1 MDWPVDWYTFELPV
15 DQLTDRRQTDV
26 VSDPL
31 IIDWLVD
38 WQFNWLIN

>member
-1 MDWPVDWYTFELPV
+1 MDWPVDWYFELPV
-15 DQLTDRRQTDV
+15 DQLTDRRQTYV

-38 WQFNWLIN
+38 WKFNWLIN